1 MKKPHEKNGATRRIL
16 SREECQHLGAAGIL
30 ADGHFRK
37 ADHSGGTA
45 ADSNGLP
52 PNCSAPA
59 ESEIEVYA
67 RGSAVSIIAPRE
79 TRKTC

>member
-1 MKKPHEKNGATRRIL
+1 MPA
-16 SREECQHLGAAGIL
+16 HLGAAGIL
-30 ADGHFRK
+30 ADGHFQK

-52 PNCSAPA
+52 PNRSAPA

-67 RGSAVSIIAPRE
+67 RDSAVSIIAQRDS
-79 TRKTC
+79 RKTFLKVS